1 MEWVEIDD
9 SAFFLSSLPGG
20 QSSLMVF
27 TSRPAWKLNPAPFFL
42 IHSFLQAQSV
52 ASLLLHNLKSYKQ
65 SNKSA
70 LRPVTKKEVCATI
83 EVMRSREVGLLLTKD
98 WFFAFL

>member
-1 MEWVEIDD
+1 MN
-9 SAFFLSSLPGG
+9 ALPGG

-27 TSRPAWKLNPAPFFL
+27 TSRPAWKLNPAPPLFL

-65 SNKSA
+65 STKSA
-70 LRPVTKKEVCATI
+70 LRPVTKKEI
-83 EVMRSREVGLLLTKD
+83 GLRNN
-98 WFFAFL
+98 